1 MKLATLDIVVV
12 AVYCISLILIA
23 YLVSREKKG
32 HEKDSQDYFLAGRSL
47 PWWAIGASLIASNI
61 SAEQIIGMTGSG
73 YAIGLGIA
81 SYEWTAAL
89 ALIVVGKYFVPIFL
103 EKNIYTMPEFLEKRY
118 DHRVRVLL
126 AFFWVGI
133 YIFVNL
139 TSVLYLG
146 ALTIKIVA
154 GVPMMYGM
162 LFLAALSLAYSLYGG
177 LKAVAFTDIIQVGIL
192 IVGGIAVTLLSL
204 DMVSNGGGA
213 FAGFVHLL
221 EQAPQK
227 FDMILSKDHNHYV
240 DLPGISV
247 LVGGLWITQFS
258 YWGFNQY
265 ITQRALAAK
274 NLREAQKG
282 IVLAAFL
289 KLFMPFIVV
298 IPGIA
303 AFLLF
308 PDLSPADRAYP
319 ELMKLLPAGLFGLTF
334 AALVAAVVSSL
345 SSMTNSI
352 STIFTMDIYRS
363 TFHHFEVS
371 EKGLVRIGR
380 GASITSLIVA
390 MIVAQPLLGQLDQA
404 FQYIQ
409 EFTGFFSPGILVIFL
424 FGFFWGK
431 ATTHSALAA
440 AVVSVVVSL
449 ILKIWMGDMAF
460 LDRMGVAFLLSAAA
474 AIAITLYEH
483 EGDHPK
489 AIKLAEFDFKTT
501 TGFNIATVAVVLIL
515 AAFYGA
521 WW

>member
-1 MKLATLDIVVV
+1 MNLATLDVVVV
-12 AVYCISLILIA
+12 AAYCIGLVTIA
-23 YLVSREKKG
+23 SLVSREKKG

-47 PWWAIGASLIASNI
+47 PWWAIGASLIAANI

-73 YAIGLGIA
+73 YAIGLAIA
-81 SYEWTAAL
+81 SYEWTAAI
-89 ALIVVGKYFVPIFL
+89 ALLVIGKYFVPIYL

-118 DHRVRVLL
+118 DHRVRILL
-126 AFFWVGI
+126 AFFWVGV

-146 ALTIKIVA
+146 ALTIEIVA
-154 GVPMMYGM
+154 GVDMLYGM

-177 LKAVAFTDIIQVGIL
+177 LKAVAFTDIIQVAIL
-192 IVGGIAVTLLSL
+192 IVGGIAVTFLSL
-204 DMVSNGGGA
+204 DKLSEGA
-213 FAGFVHLL
+213 GVIAGFTYLL
-221 EQAPQK
+221 DNAPQK
-227 FDMILSKDHNHYV
+227 FDMILASDHPSYM

-247 LVGGLWITQFS
+247 LVGGLWIAQFS

-282 IVLAAFL
+282 IALAAFL

-303 AFLLF
+303 AFLLA
-308 PDLSPADRAYP
+308 PNLDVSDKAYP

-334 AALVAAVVSSL
+334 AALIAAIVSSL

-363 TFHHFEVS
+363 TFQHVAVS
-371 EKGLVRIGR
+371 EKGLVRMGR
-380 GASITSLIVA
+380 CAALVSLIIAMLVA
-390 MIVAQPLLGQLDQA
+390 RPLLGNLDQA

-424 FGFFWGK
+424 FGLFWGK
-431 ATTHSALAA
+431 ATAHSALAA
-440 AVVSVVVSL
+440 AIVSVVVSL
-449 ILKIWMGDMAF
+449 AFKLWLTQVPF
-460 LDRMGVAFLLSAAA
+460 LDRMGLAFLVSAIA

-483 EGDHPK
+483 KGDHPK
-489 AIKLAEFDFKTT
+489 AVRLEDFNFKTSA
-501 TGFNIATVAVVLIL
+501 GFNISSLAVVLIL
-515 AAFYGA
+515 VAFYSA